1 MAKICL
7 CLTAK
12 TLARDLEVLKKYR
25 KYVDLIELRAD
36 YLDPDER
43 FHIRKFPAMA
53 GLPVILTIRRER
65 DGGKYTGAESSRI
78 TLLSSGLAFAE
89 ADRRKNFAYVDLE
102 EDLDVASLE
111 EAARAFG
118 TRIIRSYHNLNGVGT
133 GLASK
138 LRGLLRVG
146 DEIAKVAVMPLSLKD
161 VKLVYQAARQTRNM
175 EKIVLCMGEYGVN
188 TRILAGYMGCHLSY
202 TTVKG
207 EADIPIAAAGQ
218 LDPRELGELYRFK
231 EITPK
236 TKIFAVTGFPLKVTV
251 SPKFFNTV
259 FSIEKVDAVYV
270 PVPSDSI
277 ESFMRLSEEI
287 GLSGAAITVPYKEA
301 VLPYLTSKS
310 EAVNA
315 IGACNTIVQG
325 SNTSPGWQG
334 YNTDAEGFSDALLE
348 FSRLKDLRGKKV
360 SIIGAGG
367 MARAAASEISRLKG
381 KALILNRTELRARDL
396 AVPYHFAWGGLA
408 RESLKMMTKYADI
421 IIQATSVGMEPDIE
435 HDPLWFYEFSGKE
448 LVVDLVY
455 KPAKTLCLA
464 RAEQAGCKILNG
476 YDMMLRQARYQ
487 YKFFMGKEFPSSLIN
502 RLEF

>member
-25 KYVDLIELRAD
+25 KYVDIVELRAD
-36 YLDPDER
+36 YLNPDER
-43 FHIRKFPAMA
+43 FYIRKFPAMA
-53 GLPVILTIRRER
+53 GLPVILTMRRER
-65 DGGKYTGAESSRI
+65 DGGKYIGAESSRI
-78 TLLSSGLAFAE
+78 TILSNGLAFAE

-118 TRIIRSYHNLNGVGT
+118 TRIIRSYHNFNGVGT

-138 LRGLLRVG
+138 LRSLLRVG

-161 VKLVYQAARQTRNM
+161 VKLVYQAARQTKNM

-236 TKIFAVTGFPLKVTV
+236 TKIFAVTGFPLKVSA
-251 SPKFFNTV
+251 SPNFFNTV
-259 FSIEKVDAVYV
+259 FNIEKIDAVYV
-270 PVPSDSI
+270 PIPSDSI
-277 ESFMRLSEEI
+277 ESFLQLGVDI
-287 GLSGAAITVPYKEA
+287 GLSGAAITVPHKEA
-301 VLPYLTSKS
+301 VLPYLATKS
-310 EAVNA
+310 VVVDA
-315 IGACNTIVQG
+315 IGACNTIVRSAQ
-325 SNTSPGWQG
+325 GWQG
-334 YNTDAEGFSDALLE
+334 YNTNAKGFSDTLLE
-348 FSRLKDLRGKKV
+348 FSGLKDLHGKKV
-360 SIIGAGG
+360 CIIGAGG
-367 MARAAASEISRLKG
+367 MARAAASEVSRLKG
-381 KALILNRTELRARDL
+381 KALILNRTELRAKNL
-396 AVPYHFAWGGLA
+396 AEPYHFAWGGLD
-408 RESLKMMTKYADI
+408 RESFKAMKKYTDI
-421 IIQATSVGMEPDIE
+421 IVQATSVGMEPDIE
-435 HDPLWFYEFSGKE
+435 HDPLWFYEFNGKE
-448 LVVDLVY
+448 LVIDLVY
-455 KPAKTLCLA
+455 KPEKTLCLA

-487 YKFFMGKEFPSSLIN
+487 YKFFVGKEFSASLIN